1 MDIKIL
7 GAHNSESDNTR
18 FISLLIDNKLVI
30 DAGGLT
36 SGLSFDA
43 QKDIKAVLITHQHY
57 DHIRDLPGFIHG
69 FYLEGENINLY
80 STLPTYE
87 ILRTHLFSGKIY
99 PNFLERPEG
108 SPAVRYNIIELYGEI
123 DIEGYRVMAVPVN
136 HSDPTVG
143 YQVKSDED
151 KVIFYT
157 GDTGPDLIGCWEKIS
172 PQLLII
178 EVTAPNRFEE
188 KAKESGHLT
197 PCLLK
202 RELLCFKEVR
212 GYLPHVIAVHMAPEL
227 EEEIRAETAVVAEE
241 LKSMITIGFEGM
253 QLHL

>member
-7 GAHNSESDNTR
+7 GAHNSESDSTR

-36 SGLSFDA
+36 SGLSFNA

-69 FYLEGENINLY
+69 FYLSNENIALY
-80 STLPTYE
+80 STLHTYE
-87 ILRTHLFSGKIY
+87 VLATHLFSGKIY
-99 PNFLERPEG
+99 PNFLERPE
-108 SPAVRYNIIELYGEI
+108 SNPTVRYNIIEPDKEI
-123 DIEGYRVMAVPVN
+123 EVEGYHVLAVPVN

-143 YQVKSDED
+143 YQVTSEDGKSL
-151 KVIFYT
+151 FYT

-178 EVTAPNRFEE
+178 EVTVPNRFEE
-188 KAKESGHLT
+188 HVAESGHLT
-197 PCLLK
+197 PGLIK
-202 RELLCFKEVR
+202 RELLCFKEVK
-212 GYLPHVIAVHMAPEL
+212 GYLPHVITVHMAPEF
-227 EEEIRAETAVVAEE
+227 EEEIKAEIAVMAEE

>member
-7 GAHNSESDNTR
+7 GAHNSESNDTR
-18 FISLLIDNKLVI
+18 FISLLIDDVLAI

-43 QKDIKAVLITHQHY
+43 QRKIKAVLITHQHY

-69 FYLEGENINLY
+69 FYLSGENIAMY

-87 ILRTHLFSGKIY
+87 ILTTHLFSGKIY

-108 SPAVRYNIIELYGEI
+108 NPTARFNIIEPDKEI
-123 DIEGYRVMAVPVN
+123 KIEGYRILAVPVN

-143 YQVKSDED
+143 YQVTAQDG
-151 KVIFYT
+151 KVLFYT
-157 GDTGPDLIGCWEKIS
+157 GDTGPSLIGCWEKIS

-188 KAKESGHLT
+188 HAVESGHLT
-197 PCLLK
+197 PGLLK
-202 RELLCFKEVR
+202 RELLCFREIKN
-212 GYLPHVIAVHMAPEL
+212 YLPHVIAVHMAPEL
-227 EEEIRAETAVVAEE
+227 EEEIKAEIITVSEE
-241 LKSMITIGFEGM
+241 LKIPITMGFEGM

>member
-1 MDIKIL
+1 MDIKLL
-7 GAHNSESDNTR
+7 GAHNSDSANTR
-18 FISLLIDNKLVI
+18 FISLLLDDKLAI

-43 QKDIKAVLITHQHY
+43 QRDIKAVLLTHQHY

-69 FYLEGENINLY
+69 FYLTGEHIAMY

-87 ILRTHLFSGKIY
+87 VLATHLFSGKIY

-108 SPAVRYNIIELYGEI
+108 NPTAKYNIIEPDKEI
-123 DIEGYRVMAVPVN
+123 DIEGYRVLAIPVN

-143 YQVKSDED
+143 YQVKSQDG
-151 KVIFYT
+151 KVLFYT

-188 KAKESGHLT
+188 KATESGHLT
-197 PCLLK
+197 PDLLK
-202 RELLCFKEVR
+202 RELLCFKEIR

-227 EEEIRAETAVVAEE
+227 EEEIKAEIEIVSEE
-241 LKSMITIGFEGM
+241 LKIPITIGFEGM

>member
-7 GAHNSESDNTR
+7 GAHNSESNDTR
-18 FISLLIDNKLVI
+18 FISLLIDDVLAI

-43 QKDIKAVLITHQHY
+43 QKKIKAILITHQHY
-57 DHIRDLPGFIHG
+57 DHIRDLPGLIHG
-69 FYLEGENINLY
+69 FYLSGENITMY

-87 ILRTHLFSGKIY
+87 VLTTHLFSGKIY

-108 SPAVRYNIIELYGEI
+108 NPTARYNIINSNEEI
-123 DIEGYRVMAVPVN
+123 EIEGYRILAVPVN

-143 YQVKSDED
+143 YQVQSQDD
-151 KVIFYT
+151 KVLFYT

-188 KAKESGHLT
+188 KAAESGHLT
-197 PCLLK
+197 PALLK
-202 RELLCFKEVR
+202 RELLCFKEMK
-212 GYLPHVIAVHMAPEL
+212 GYFPHVVAVHMAPEL
-227 EEEIRAETAVVAEE
+227 EEEIKAEIMTVSEE
-241 LKSMITIGFEGM
+241 IKLPITIGFEGM

>member
-1 MDIKIL
+1 MDVKIL
-7 GAHNSESDNTR
+7 GAHNSESNDTR
-18 FISLLIDNKLVI
+18 FISLLIDDVLAI

-43 QKDIKAVLITHQHY
+43 QKKIKAVLVTHQHY

-69 FYLEGENINLY
+69 FYLSSENIAMY

-87 ILRTHLFSGKIY
+87 VIATHLFSGKIY
-99 PNFLERPEG
+99 PNFLKRPEG
-108 SPAVRYNIIELYGEI
+108 NPTARYNIIEPYTEI
-123 DIEGYRVMAVPVN
+123 EIEGYRILAVPVN

-143 YQVKSDED
+143 YQVKSQDG
-151 KVIFYT
+151 KVLFYT

-178 EVTAPNRFEE
+178 EVTAPNKFEE
-188 KAKESGHLT
+188 KASESGHLT
-197 PCLLK
+197 PNLLE
-202 RELLCFKEVR
+202 RELLCFKEIK
-212 GYLPHVIAVHMAPEL
+212 GYLPHVVAVHMAPEL
-227 EEEIRAETAVVAEE
+227 EEEIKAEIMTVSEE
-241 LKSMITIGFEGM
+241 LKIPITLGFEGM